1 MRTLPVLSG
10 FLLLVVAVTA
20 CGLTESGSGNEPA
33 LCSPTYEPREL
44 VGRGPLQPTFP
55 FPSGHRPDE
64 HQPGETRTTDAA
76 VIKKI
81 AAAACSLPTPP
92 RELACTLELGPS
104 YELRFLD
111 AQGRTTTVTAAGFG
125 CQFVE
130 GLGPRRYDAKPL
142 WEALAAAGLPA
153 PSPR

>member
-20 CGLTESGSGNEPA
+20 CGLAGPESGNGPA

-55 FPSGHRPDE
+55 TVSGHRPDGHE
-64 HQPGETRTTDAA
+64 PGETRITDAA
-76 VIKKI
+76 AIKKI

-92 RELACTLELGPS
+92 EELACTLELGPS

-111 AQGRTTTVTAAGFG
+111 TQGRTTTLTAAGFG

-142 WEALAAAGLPA
+142 WEALAVAGLPA
-153 PSPR
+153 PPPR

>member
-1 MRTLPVLSG
+1 MRRLPALSG
-10 FLLLVVAVTA
+10 VLLLVATVAA
-20 CGLTESGSGNEPA
+20 CGRAEPGAGPA

-44 VGRGPLQPTFP
+44 VSRGPVQPSL
-55 FPSGHRPDE
+55 PSISGRPE
-64 HQPGETRTTDAA
+64 MHPPGETRTTDAA
-76 VIKKI
+76 TIKKI

-92 RELACTLELGPS
+92 QDLACTLELGPS

-111 AQGRTTTVTAAGFG
+111 TQGRTTTVTAAGFG

-130 GLGPRRYDAKPL
+130 GLGSRRYDAKPL

-153 PSPR
+153 PPPR